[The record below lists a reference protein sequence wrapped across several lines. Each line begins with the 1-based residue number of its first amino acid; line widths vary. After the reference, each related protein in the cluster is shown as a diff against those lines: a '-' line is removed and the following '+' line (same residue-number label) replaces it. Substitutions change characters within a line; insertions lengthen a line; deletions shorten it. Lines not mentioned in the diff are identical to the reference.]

1 MSKPISLSVH
11 KNKVEAKRK
20 RDLAKT
26 LRDEVEKLT
35 REVDLRAYAVVGI
48 AANGKGYALWNTGAI
63 MPMWAFPDT
72 VSYLLREDMQSQPVA
87 EDWRPTLTLKGGL

>member
-35 REVDLRAYAVVGI
+35 REVDLRAYAIVGI
-48 AANGKGYALWNTGAI
+48 SADGKGYALWNTGAI

-72 VSYLLREDMQSQPVA
+72 VSYLLREDMQSRPVA
-87 EDWRPTLTLKGGL
+87 EDWRPNLTLKGGE